1 MEGLLSSDHKITERV
16 HMKYQPFGIND
27 EGKKTEDVRGHV
39 ITSMLGY
46 VREIVKRREEE
57 SNINAPSDVIKKMGE
72 KAAQDAAAKFVSM
85 LNGTIKDRTYWV
97 TEQSLDNPWNSY
109 STEFFHFA
117 AEFAKELTGEKD
129 FCFKLGLNKLI
140 RPILAIIVRPVPL
153 EHIYRLVAV
162 EDRFAKGS
170 VEIQVP
176 SSTENSAVVR
186 IKVSDKYR
194 KNCGE
199 YFMACAENTC
209 QIRKGVLVAI
219 PEKIHKLPSAA
230 LRDIKCLANGDE
242 YCEVELT
249 WVQKPQYGRG
259 FLLLGISTSA
269 VLFICLT
276 SFLEDMAII
285 SAISILPLLVSFHLS
300 KIERLFKENE
310 NKDKLIVEQQGYI
323 EERFKELEESNIQL
337 QTTNIELS
345 NSIDKEVKIR
355 KFFERYVP
363 EKVVSEVLQRSD
375 EYLFTGENRRASIL
389 FLDVRHFTALAEKH
403 KPEDVVDV
411 LNKLFSEVSK
421 TIINRG
427 GIVDKFVGDGVLA
440 VFGAPASLDD
450 HALCAVSAAI
460 EIKESLE
467 EFNCWLKDKLDESII
482 IGISI
487 NSGEIIS
494 GNVGSIEKMEYT
506 VVGGPVNKT
515 FRIQD
520 FTKEKPNSILIG
532 KDTYS
537 EVKDKVKVVSWG
549 IKNLRGSSESIE
561 LFEVLGHEH
570 NV

>member
-1 MEGLLSSDHKITERV
+1 
-16 HMKYQPFGIND
+16 
-27 EGKKTEDVRGHV
+27 
-39 ITSMLGY
+39 
-46 VREIVKRREEE
+46 
-57 SNINAPSDVIKKMGE
+57 
-72 KAAQDAAAKFVSM
+72 
-85 LNGTIKDRTYWV
+85 
-97 TEQSLDNPWNSY
+97 
-109 STEFFHFA
+109 
-117 AEFAKELTGEKD
+117 
-129 FCFKLGLNKLI
+129 
-140 RPILAIIVRPVPL
+140 
-153 EHIYRLVAV
+153 
-162 EDRFAKGS
+162 
-170 VEIQVP
+170 
-176 SSTENSAVVR
+176 
-186 IKVSDKYR
+186 
-194 KNCGE
+194 
-199 YFMACAENTC
+199 MACAENTC

-230 LRDIKCLANGDE
+230 LRDIKCLADGDE

-249 WVQKPQYGRG
+249 WVQKPHHGRG

-269 VLFICLT
+269 VLFICLA
-276 SFLEDMAII
+276 SFLEDMAVI
-285 SAISILPLLVSFHLS
+285 SAISILPILVGFYLS

-345 NSIDKEVKIR
+345 NSIDKEVRIR
-355 KFFERYVP
+355 KLFERYVP

-375 EYLFTGENRRASIL
+375 EYLFTGENRHASIL
-389 FLDVRHFTALAEKH
+389 FLDVRHFTAFAEKH

-467 EFNCWLKDKLDESII
+467 GFNCWLKDRMDESIVV
-482 IGISI
+482 GISI

-506 VVGGPVNKT
+506 VVGGPVNKA

-520 FTKEKPNSILIG
+520 FIKEKPNCILIG

-537 EVKDKVKVVSWG
+537 EVKDKVKAVSWG
-549 IKNLRGSSESIE
+549 IKNLRGSSEGIE
-561 LFEVLGHEH
+561 LFEVLGYEH

>member
-16 HMKYQPFGIND
+16 HMKYQPFGVND
-27 EGKKTEDVRGHV
+27 EGKKIEDVRGHV

-46 VREIVKRREEE
+46 VKEIVKRKEEE
-57 SNINAPSDVIKKMGE
+57 SNVNAPSDVIKKMGE

-97 TEQSLDNPWNSY
+97 TEQSLNNPWNSY
-109 STEFFHFA
+109 STEFFQFA

-140 RPILAIIVRPVPL
+140 RPILSIIVRPVPL
-153 EHIYRLVAV
+153 EHIYKLVAV

-176 SSTENSAVVR
+176 SSTKNSAVVQIR
-186 IKVSDKYR
+186 VSDKYR

-242 YCEVELT
+242 YCEAELT

-269 VLFICLT
+269 VLFICLA

-285 SAISILPLLVSFHLS
+285 SAISILPLLVGFHLS
-300 KIERLFKENE
+300 KVERLFKENE

-345 NSIDKEVKIR
+345 NSINKEVRIR
-355 KFFERYVP
+355 KLFECYVP

-375 EYLFTGENRRASIL
+375 EQLFTGENLYISIL
-389 FLDVRHFTALAEKH
+389 FLDVRNFTPFAEKH
-403 KPEDVVDV
+403 NPEDVVDV

-421 TIINRG
+421 IIINRG
-427 GIVDKFVGDGVLA
+427 GIVDKFIGDGVLA

-460 EIKESLE
+460 DIKKSLE
-467 EFNCWLKDKLDESII
+467 GFNDWLKGRMDESIVVG
-482 IGISI
+482 IGI
-487 NSGEIIS
+487 NSGEVVS
-494 GNVGSIEKMEYT
+494 GNVGSKEKMEYT

-515 FRIQD
+515 FRIEN
-520 FTKEKPNSILIG
+520 FTKGKPDSILIS
-532 KDTYS
+532 KDTYDDI
-537 EVKDKVKVVSWG
+537 KDKVKVKSLG

-561 LFEVLGHEH
+561 LFEVLGYEH